1 VSRLAF
7 LSADLVPEAARTSP
21 LASALAAGGPGVL
34 RDRVVRDVSTLGK
47 LELRGDIDRVEAGD
61 GEELVRLAPGRAL
74 LITQGS
80 PAAACE
86 RLGAAGLRVYDLTGA
101 LAGLE
106 LEGDAL
112 MRRLTEL
119 DLEALPA
126 TGPVARGVPAL
137 IQRLDGERYRLFVP
151 QELGHYVC
159 ETAIDLAHGVAAQ

>member
-1 VSRLAF
+1 VSRLSF
-7 LSADLVPEAARTSP
+7 LSVDLVPEASRTSP
-21 LASALAAGGPGVL
+21 LAAALVSSDL
-34 RDRVVRDVSTLGK
+34 VRDVSALGK
-47 LELRGDIDRVEAGD
+47 LELRGDVDGVEAGA

-80 PAAACE
+80 PAAARE

-106 LEGDAL
+106 IEGEAL
-112 MRRLTEL
+112 LRRLTEL

-126 TGPVARGVPAL
+126 TGPIARGVPAL
-137 IQRLDGERYRLFVP
+137 VQRLDGERFRLLVP

-159 ETAIDLAHGVAAQ
+159 ETVLDLAQGVTA

>member
-1 VSRLAF
+1 MSRLSF
-7 LSADLVPEAARTSP
+7 LSVDLVPEASRTSP
-21 LASALAAGGPGVL
+21 LAAALVSSDL
-34 RDRVVRDVSTLGK
+34 VRDVSALGK
-47 LELRGDIDRVEAGD
+47 LELRGDVDGVEAGA

-80 PAAACE
+80 PAAARE

-106 LEGDAL
+106 IEGEAL
-112 MRRLTEL
+112 LRRLTEL

-126 TGPVARGVPAL
+126 TGPIARGVPAL
-137 IQRLDGERYRLFVP
+137 VQRLDGERFRLLVP

-159 ETAIDLAHGVAAQ
+159 ETVLDLAQGVTA

>member
-1 VSRLAF
+1 VSRLGF
-7 LSADLVPEAARTSP
+7 LSADLVPEASRTSP
-21 LASALAAGGPGVL
+21 LASALAAGGSG
-34 RDRVVRDVSTLGK
+34 VVRDVSALGK

-80 PAAACE
+80 PAAARE

-101 LAGLE
+101 LAWLE

-137 IQRLDGERYRLFVP
+137 IQRLDGERYRLLVP

-159 ETAIDLAHGVAAQ
+159 ETAIDLARGVTTPVGAR

>member
-1 VSRLAF
+1 VSRLPF
-7 LSADLVPEAARTSP
+7 LSADLVPEASRTSP
-21 LASALAAGGPGVL
+21 LANALASERSGV
-34 RDRVVRDVSTLGK
+34 VHDVSALGK
-47 LELRGDIDRVEAGD
+47 LELRGDIDAVQPGD

-80 PAAACE
+80 PAAARE
-86 RLGAAGLRVYDLTGA
+86 RLSATGLRVYDLTGA

-106 LEGDAL
+106 VEGEAL
-112 MRRLTEL
+112 LRRLTEL

-137 IQRLDGERYRLFVP
+137 IQRLGGERFRLLVP

-159 ETAIDLAHGVAAQ
+159 ETVLDLAHGVAARVAPR